1 MFFFLYQESYIKE
14 IKMFLVSKINCHGMK
29 MSSILCKSPGY
40 SLQLNG
46 FEGIS
51 MRFLFLAMLSIFT
64 QFLTVFL

>member
-1 MFFFLYQESYIKE
+1 MFP
-14 IKMFLVSKINCHGMK
+14 VSKINCYGMK